1 MLETIMKQD
10 PPLGRPIRPGT
21 EVRYVRDEMRK
32 IGRMTDAGSLDDA
45 REACARLM
53 FDFQIVIVSR
63 PHVAWQ
69 FAGLLGRCGATGLS
83 RRFQIAVGFNQM
95 DVARRCERLNQSG
108 PSLPATENSSP
119 ARVLA
124 GELAAD

>member
-1 MLETIMKQD
+1 MLETNVKRD
-10 PPLGRPIRPGT
+10 LPLDRPIRPGT

-32 IGRMTDAGSLDDA
+32 IGRTTDAGSLAEA

-53 FDFQIVIVSR
+53 FDFQVVIVSR

-69 FAGLLGRCGATGLS
+69 FAELLGRCGATGLS
-83 RRFQIAVGFNQM
+83 RRFQIAAGFNQM
-95 DVARRCERLNQSG
+95 DVARRSGRIDQSG
-108 PSLPATENSSP
+108 PPLPTTENSSP

-124 GELAAD
+124 GELTAD